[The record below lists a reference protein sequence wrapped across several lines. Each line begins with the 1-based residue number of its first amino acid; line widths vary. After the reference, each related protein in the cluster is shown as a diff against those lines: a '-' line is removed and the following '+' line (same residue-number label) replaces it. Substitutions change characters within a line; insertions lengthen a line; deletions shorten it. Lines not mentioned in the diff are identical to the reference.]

1 MFRNPLVGAARVLGS
16 TARSAVADVVS
27 ATARTGEAI
36 SGAFAGRPP
45 TDAVLRVSV
54 LILSDE
60 HGVALCP
67 PDAVLPA
74 VRTAD
79 EVLTRE
85 AGIRVR
91 LTEVRTVTEP
101 APTSALD
108 PRANQ
113 RLLLDE
119 VLGRLDFIRPYLPPP
134 AVMAAPVT
142 VVVVRQIA
150 GNTTGCSLGMTADW
164 VICQAALFD
173 RTRPESYDET
183 VLVHELGHALNLPH
197 HRDRGNLMFPSS
209 SPPAGIRGTALAR
222 WQAALLQTNR
232 HTVHPVRR
240 PASDG

>member
-1 MFRNPLVGAARVLGS
+1 MFHNPIVGAARVLGI
-16 TARSAVADVVS
+16 TARSAAADLVS

-36 SGAFAGRPP
+36 SGAFFGRSP

-60 HGVALCP
+60 QGAPLCP

-74 VRTAD
+74 IRTAD

-91 LTEVRTVTEP
+91 LTGVRTVTEP
-101 APTSALD
+101 APTCALD

-119 VLGRLDFIRPYLPPP
+119 VTGRLDFFRPHLPPP

-164 VICQAALFD
+164 VICQSALFD
-173 RTRPESYDET
+173 RAHPQSYDET

-197 HRDRGNLMFPSS
+197 HRDRENLMFPSS
-209 SPPAGIRGTALAR
+209 SPPTNVRGTTLAR
-222 WQAALLQTNR
+222 WQAAVLQTNR
-232 HTVHPVRR
+232 HTVHPIR
-240 PASDG
+240 